1 MKLFG
6 VGQDEKLDEWENE
19 WEIPEESTYND
30 VWQLALDILETDN
43 EIIILSPIA
52 WIDLS
57 EIDLSYNKWVLVISW
72 NRKKPACF
80 QEDVML
86 RNSECYW
93 GLFSR
98 NIILPENLNSNTI
111 EAIMENN
118 LLVIT
123 IQKLH
128 FESNNSIKINRTSL

>member
-6 VGQDEKLDEWENE
+6 VGQDKQLDELDEE
-19 WEIPEESTYND
+19 LEIPKEEYND

-43 EIIILSPIA
+43 DIIILSPIA

-57 EIDLSYNKWVLVISW
+57 EIDVSYNKWVLVIAG
-72 NRKKPACF
+72 NRKRPSF
-80 QEDVML
+80 FEQDIIL

-93 GLFSR
+93 GPFSR

-111 EAIMENN
+111 EATMEHN

-128 FESNNSIKINRTSL
+128 FEPSSSIKINRTGF

>member
-6 VGQDEKLDEWENE
+6 VGQDEQLEELDEEL
-19 WEIPEESTYND
+19 EIPEEENND
-30 VWQLALDILETDN
+30 VWQLALDILETD
-43 EIIILSPIA
+43 EEVIILSPIA
-52 WIDLS
+52 GIDLW
-57 EIDLSYNKWVLVISW
+57 EIDVSYNKGVLVITG
-72 NRKKPACF
+72 NRKRPSLF
-80 QEDVML
+80 QDDVIV

-93 GLFSR
+93 GPFSR

-111 EAIMENN
+111 EATMEHN

-128 FESNNSIKINRTSL
+128 FEPNNSIKINRTWF

>member
-6 VGQDEKLDEWENE
+6 VGQDEQLEELDEELE
-19 WEIPEESTYND
+19 MPEEEHND

-43 EIIILSPIA
+43 DVIILSPIA

-57 EIDLSYNKWVLVISW
+57 EIDVSYNKWVLVIAG
-72 NRKKPACF
+72 NRKRPSF
-80 QEDVML
+80 FEQDVTL

-93 GLFSR
+93 GPFSR

-111 EAIMENN
+111 EATMEHN

-128 FESNNSIKINRTSL
+128 FEPNSSIKINRTGF

>member
-6 VGQDEKLDEWENE
+6 VGQDEQLDELEE
-19 WEIPEESTYND
+19 ELEIPEEEHND
-30 VWQLALDILETDN
+30 VWQLALDILETDD

-52 WIDLS
+52 GIDLW
-57 EIDLSYNKWVLVISW
+57 EIDVSYNKWVLVISW
-72 NRKKPACF
+72 NRKRPSFF
-80 QEDVML
+80 QEDIIL

-93 GLFSR
+93 GPFSR

-111 EAIMENN
+111 EATMEHN

-128 FESNNSIKINRTSL
+128 FEPNSSIKINRTGF

>member
-6 VGQDEKLDEWENE
+6 VGQEEEMEELDEEL
-19 WEIPEESTYND
+19 EIPEEVQD
-30 VWQLALDILETDN
+30 EVWQLALDILETDD

-52 WIDLS
+52 GIDLW
-57 EIDLSYNKWVLVISW
+57 EIDVSYNKGVLVIAG
-72 NRKKPACF
+72 NRKKPLLF
-80 QEDVML
+80 QWQVVL

-93 GLFSR
+93 GPFSR

-111 EAIMENN
+111 EATMEHN

-123 IQKLH
+123 IQKIH
-128 FESNNSIKINRTSL
+128 FESNNSIKINRTGF

>member
-6 VGQDEKLDEWENE
+6 VGQDEQLDELEE
-19 WEIPEESTYND
+19 ELEIPEEEHND
-30 VWQLALDILETDN
+30 VWQLALDILETDD

-52 WIDLS
+52 WIDLW
-57 EIDLSYNKWVLVISW
+57 EIDVSYNKWVLVISW
-72 NRKKPACF
+72 NRKRPSFFHK
-80 QEDVML
+80 DIVL

-93 GLFSR
+93 GHFSR

-111 EAIMENN
+111 EATMEHN

-123 IQKLH
+123 IQKIH
-128 FESNNSIKINRTSL
+128 FEPSSSIKINRTGF

>member
-6 VGQDEKLDEWENE
+6 VGQDEQLEELDEELE
-19 WEIPEESTYND
+19 MPEEEHND

-43 EIIILSPIA
+43 DVIILSPIA

-57 EIDLSYNKWVLVISW
+57 EIDVSYNKWVLVIAG
-72 NRKKPACF
+72 NRKRPSF
-80 QEDVML
+80 FEQDIIL

-93 GLFSR
+93 GPFSR

-111 EAIMENN
+111 EATMEHN

-128 FESNNSIKINRTSL
+128 FEPNSSIKINRTGF

>member
-6 VGQDEKLDEWENE
+6 VGQDEQLEELDEELE
-19 WEIPEESTYND
+19 MPEEEHND
-30 VWQLALDILETDN
+30 VWQLALDILETDD
-43 EIIILSPIA
+43 EVIILSPIA
-52 WIDLS
+52 WIDLW
-57 EIDLSYNKWVLVISW
+57 EIDVSYNKWVLVIAG
-72 NRKKPACF
+72 NRKRPSLF
-80 QEDVML
+80 QEHAVV

-93 GLFSR
+93 GPFSR

-111 EAIMENN
+111 EATMEHN

-128 FESNNSIKINRTSL
+128 FEPNNSIKINRTGF